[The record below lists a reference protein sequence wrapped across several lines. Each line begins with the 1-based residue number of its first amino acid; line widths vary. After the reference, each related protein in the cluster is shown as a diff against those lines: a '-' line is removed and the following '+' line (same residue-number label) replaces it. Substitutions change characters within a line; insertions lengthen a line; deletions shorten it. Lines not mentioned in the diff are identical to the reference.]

1 MASPKFK
8 FSQPAVIDISI
19 VTVSFNTREILLR
32 CLSSVQKHTE
42 EISYEVIVID
52 NASEDETVGLVTKKF
67 HDVKIIA
74 NKYNR
79 GFSAANNQGIILS
92 KGRKIVFLNPD
103 TMLTENSFKKIERR
117 LRVIIFIEEHRYSI
131 LNNNCE
137 HFLSSKSDR

>member
-1 MASPKFK
+1 M
-8 FSQPAVIDISI
+8 
-19 VTVSFNTREILLR
+19 R

-52 NASEDETVGLVTKKF
+52 NASEDGTVEVVTQKF

-92 KGRKIVFLNPD
+92 IGRRIVFLNPD
-103 TMLTENSFKKIERR
+103 TI
-117 LRVIIFIEEHRYSI
+117 
-131 LNNNCE
+131 
-137 HFLSSKSDR
+137 